1 MYRVRSIACLAFI
14 AAFSVYPLFADELKR
29 QVETYIEIH
38 QKAIIDEL
46 VETLRIPDIA
56 ADRDNIRRKAD
67 HLRIMFADRGFQAE
81 VLETDGNPLVYGELE
96 VPGAQRTL
104 LLYAHYDGQPVDRSQ
119 WKQEDPFQ
127 PILRDGKMEDGAEQI
142 DLEGAT
148 KFNPAWRL
156 YARSASD
163 DTSPIIAIVA
173 ALDAIRAS
181 GGQPTSN
188 IRIILDGEEEAS
200 SPSLA
205 PAIDKYHEKLKADLM
220 LILDGPI
227 HYSKRP
233 TLVYGARGIVTL
245 QLTTYGPKMSLHSG
259 HYGNWVPN
267 PAIRLAQLLASMKDE
282 EGRTIVEGFYDG
294 ITISPEDQKVLDSV
308 PDDEDALM
316 KSLGIAEPDKVGRTL
331 QEARQYPSLNIRG
344 FRSAWVGSEVRT
356 IVPDQAVAEIDVRLV
371 KETPADTMF
380 EKVVAHIRK
389 QGYHIVTEDPDDAVR
404 SRYSRIAKV
413 VRGGK
418 GTEAYRTPL
427 NDPQAA
433 KLVEALER
441 TWSASPVRIRTSG
454 GTVPISPFVR
464 KLDLPAISV
473 PIVNYDNNQH
483 SPNENLQL
491 GYFFNGIVS
500 IAAALTM

>member
-1 MYRVRSIACLAFI
+1 LA
-14 AAFSVYPLFADELKR
+14 ANELKDE
-29 QVETYIEIH
+29 VETYLETH
-38 QKAIIDEL
+38 QKAIVDEL
-46 VETLRIPDIA
+46 VATLRIPDVA
-56 ADRDNIRRKAD
+56 ADRENIRMKAK
-67 HLRIMFADRGFQAE
+67 HLEKMFASRGFQAE
-81 VLETDGNPLVYGELE
+81 LLETEGNPLVYAELK

-104 LLYAHYDGQPVDRSQ
+104 LLYAHYDGQPVDRSK
-119 WKQEDPFQ
+119 WKQDDPFQ
-127 PILRDGKMEDGAEQI
+127 PILRDGKMEDGANTI

-148 KFNPAWRL
+148 EFEPTWRI

-163 DTSPIIAIVA
+163 DTSPIIGIVA

-181 GGQPTSN
+181 GRQPTSN
-188 IRIILDGEEEAS
+188 IRVILDGEEEAS

-227 HYSKRP
+227 HYSNRP

-259 HYGNWVPN
+259 HYGNWAPN
-267 PAIRLAQLLASMKDE
+267 PAMRLAQLLATMKDE
-282 EGRTIVEGFYDG
+282 EGRTIIDGFYDG
-294 ITISPEDQKVLDSV
+294 IIISAEDQKVLDSV
-308 PDDEDALM
+308 PDDHEALM
-316 KSLGIAEPDKVGRTL
+316 KAFGIAEPDKVGRSL

-344 FRSAWVGSEVRT
+344 FRCAWVGSEVRT

-371 KETPADTMF
+371 KETPADAMF
-380 EKVVAHIRK
+380 EKVVAHIK
-389 QGYHIVTEDPDDAVR
+389 KVGYHIVTEDPDDATRAQYPKIV
-404 SRYSRIAKV
+404 KV
-413 VRGGK
+413 VRRGK

-427 NDPQAA
+427 GDPQAA
-433 KLVEALER
+433 KLVDALEK
-441 TWSASPVRIRTSG
+441 TWSAPPVRIRTSG

-473 PIVNYDNNQH
+473 PIVNFDNNQH